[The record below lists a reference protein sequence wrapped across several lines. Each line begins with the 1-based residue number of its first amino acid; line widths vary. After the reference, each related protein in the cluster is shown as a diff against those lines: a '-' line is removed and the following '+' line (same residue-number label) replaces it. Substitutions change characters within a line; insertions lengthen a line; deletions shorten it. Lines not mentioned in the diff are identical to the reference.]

1 MKLNELEAN
10 INIHS
15 LLEVRSGY
23 NGKVLCRNFDRK
35 KHIEIGERELVSLY
49 ASTKKQGD
57 DPGGWIYPVLCCY
70 VVAPAASGGGRMITH
85 ITVEDAAKLI

>member
-1 MKLNELEAN
+1 MKLNELLEAN
-10 INIHS
+10 IKIHS
-15 LLEVRSGY
+15 LLEVRSAY

-35 KHIEIGERELVSLY
+35 KHIEIGERELVSLW

-70 VVAPAASGGGRMITH
+70 VDGRSEYEKEAVDGEQAH
-85 ITVEDAAKLI
+85 